1 MHDYNFNMSKHDE
14 DVFWQIGADLLSIV
28 IFSSQKKSI
37 LLSPGKYHHSE
48 YEEKY
53 EKHEL
58 FAAGF
63 EGVDEYFESRRVPG
77 QLEQPEDS
85 NDWEKFQ
92 YVSILHILEK
102 RASSLQSQRLDLSN
116 EHCYFLI

>member
-1 MHDYNFNMSKHDE
+1 MKGPLLFYCKIFFSKKH
-14 DVFWQIGADLLSIV
+14 
-28 IFSSQKKSI
+28 

-53 EKHEL
+53 EKHQL
-58 FAAGF
+58 FAAGL

-85 NDWEKFQ
+85 R
-92 YVSILHILEK
+92 SGH
-102 RASSLQSQRLDLSN
+102 
-116 EHCYFLI
+116 